1 MATLI
6 LLIYNILVNIFVWP
20 FCLFVYHHSNFKNT
34 LMLRLA
40 FKIPVFPHGELIW
53 FHAASLG
60 EVKAIS
66 KLIDVLKSQ
75 RPNCFICLSS
85 MNASGRKAAAMI
97 KGIDLVL
104 PMPFDISW
112 IMGRYMA
119 HLKPKVLVIVETEIW
134 PNLLIQARKAHVKTI
149 FINARMSSKSFNHY
163 KMFKS
168 LMTHILSNVRVL
180 AVSSEDAERY
190 ATLGA
195 KKVEVFGN
203 LKLGN
208 MPVINPEKEREL
220 RRMLQ
225 CGDRPVFIAGSTR
238 EGEEQFVI
246 EAIQTARASIP
257 ELFSIVAPRHPQS
270 IPLFIDLAKSFG
282 ISWTLRTKPAKD
294 ADLVFVDTIGELSDF
309 YAVAQVAFVGGK
321 SRAGRRS
328 EHPGACREE
337 CADYS
342 RPSYGKLSVGTG
354 CCQRSYDNC

>member
-1 MATLI
+1 
-6 LLIYNILVNIFVWP
+6 
-20 FCLFVYHHSNFKNT
+20 
-34 LMLRLA
+34 MLRLA